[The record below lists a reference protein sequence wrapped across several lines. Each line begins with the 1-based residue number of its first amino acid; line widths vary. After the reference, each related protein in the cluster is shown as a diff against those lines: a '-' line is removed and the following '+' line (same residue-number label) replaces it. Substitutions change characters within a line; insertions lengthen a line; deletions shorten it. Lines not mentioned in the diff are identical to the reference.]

1 MKINK
6 SNSRRVKRGNGWM
19 PLNKLNFVPF
29 AELKL
34 KLKLKLN
41 LIVAYTN
48 YQILEEILGNN

>member
-34 KLKLKLN
+34 KLKLN